1 MSALGS
7 TGWVAE
13 TSVAATVVLV
23 LIGLRRTVVRGGI
36 RSRLGLAG
44 PGSMVQPD
52 HSSRLPAQHHRHQL
66 LLATAIGIPTVIAL
80 GWPRSVALGG
90 FGAVAWWARGAQ
102 RRRRAAQA
110 LERELPD
117 VLDAMV
123 GVLRSGGALLE
134 GLRAAHQQP
143 FDPSVRRDLGLVLA
157 EVDRGGAV
165 ESALAGWAARR
176 RDRDLETMAGL
187 TAAATTTGGPLATA
201 LASISAA
208 IRQRQAQAREV
219 DALVSQARLSAM
231 VLVVLPVGVLPLL
244 DVLGAVTIS
253 DVLSDPV
260 SRLAVISGVGLD
272 LLGLAWMRR
281 LVARIQA

>member
-1 MSALGS
+1 MSTLGS
-7 TGWVAE
+7 TGWVVGS
-13 TSVAATVVLV
+13 SVAAMVVLV
-23 LIGLRRTVVRGGI
+23 MIGLRRTVVRGGI
-36 RSRLGLAG
+36 RFRLGLAG
-44 PGSMVQPD
+44 PGSVEQPD
-52 HSSRLPAQHHRHQL
+52 RAFRRLRQHHVNQL
-66 LLATAIGIPTVIAL
+66 LRASAIAIPAVIAL
-80 GWPRSVALGG
+80 GWPRAVALGG
-90 FGAVAWWARGAQ
+90 FGAVVWWARGAQ

-117 VLDAMV
+117 VLDAVV
-123 GVLRSGGALLE
+123 GVLRSGGSLLE
-134 GLRAAHQQP
+134 GLRAAHRQP
-143 FDPSVRRDLGLVLA
+143 FDPSVRRDLGLILD
-157 EVDRGGAV
+157 EMDRGGAV

-176 RDRDLETMAGL
+176 RDRDLATMTGL
-187 TAAATTTGGPLATA
+187 TAAATTAGGPLATA

-244 DVLGAVTIS
+244 DVLGAVTIR

-272 LLGLAWMRR
+272 LLGLTWMRR